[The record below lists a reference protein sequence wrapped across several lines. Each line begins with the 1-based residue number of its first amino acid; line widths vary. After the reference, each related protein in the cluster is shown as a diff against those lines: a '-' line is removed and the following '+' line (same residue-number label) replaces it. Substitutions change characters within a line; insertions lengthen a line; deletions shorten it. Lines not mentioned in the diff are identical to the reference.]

1 MFKRTPNVIY
11 INISLQYVKYTMIQF
26 VFFLSFHL
34 LNIGRKVIGNFNM
47 KKLLPL
53 LLLFGFG
60 TAVNAGGM
68 STRHQTSLQLTV
80 DAARTTSTRVGNS
93 YSIAGNNVTTTH
105 SVSDGS
111 GGTTT
116 VTGGLGV
123 HTYSNG
129 VAVPGTITAGQGTTN
144 GTGSFSFSQN
154 FTQGDALTAATDQ
167 TVYTAGAAGSGAPGT
182 ITNAHAVVI
191 SGGSA
196 GAGSGSTV
204 TGQFV
209 SEITV
214 FD

>member
-1 MFKRTPNVIY
+1 MLKETPNVIY
-11 INISLQYVKYTMIQF
+11 INISLQYVKYTVIQF

-123 HTYSNG
+123 QTYSNG

-167 TVYTAGAAGSGAPGT
+167 TVYTAGAAGSAAPGL
-182 ITNAHAVVI
+182 ITNAHTVTIA
-191 SGGSA
+191 GGTA

>member
-1 MFKRTPNVIY
+1 MAG
-11 INISLQYVKYTMIQF
+11 S
-26 VFFLSFHL
+26 
-34 LNIGRKVIGNFNM
+34 
-47 KKLLPL
+47 
-53 LLLFGFG
+53 
-60 TAVNAGGM
+60 AVHAGGL
-68 STRHQTSLQLTV
+68 STRHQTSLQFINDGGHT
-80 DAARTTSTRVGNS
+80 DYTRMGAS
-93 YSIAGNNVTTTH
+93 YSISGSNVTTTH

-111 GGTTT
+111 GGTTN

-123 HTYSNG
+123 QSYAATG
-129 VAVPGTITAGQGTTN
+129 VATPGTVTAGQGTTN

-167 TVYTAGAAGSGAPGT
+167 TVYTAGAAGSGSPGT
-182 ITNAHAVVI
+182 ITNAHTVVI